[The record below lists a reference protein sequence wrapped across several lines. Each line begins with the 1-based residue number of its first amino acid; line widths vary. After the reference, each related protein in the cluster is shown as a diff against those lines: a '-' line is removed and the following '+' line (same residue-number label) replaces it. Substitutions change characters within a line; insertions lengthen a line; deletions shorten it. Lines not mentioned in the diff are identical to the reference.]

1 MKENF
6 VALEQEKLS
15 LLGDVHQI
23 IVEKQ
28 KTQQQHGELALHV
41 QQLKAIIMS
50 FGLAVHASNTMYFGS
65 GHRPQSYFPCRV
77 STCHSRS
84 YRCSLHHPED

>member
-41 QQLKAIIMS
+41 QQLEATIVSLQLEVLKEFIKS
-50 FGLAVHASNTMYFGS
+50 PRSVF
-65 GHRPQSYFPCRV
+65 PQNSMECGPNLED
-77 STCHSRS
+77 SLSR
-84 YRCSLHHPED
+84 